1 MAVQADNAAQS
12 TGLTALISTM
22 QRNTDVVLAAGVM
35 MIIAMMVIPLP
46 APLIDLLVAT
56 NIAVAVTVLLIA
68 MYTRDVLAFSVFPAL
83 LLLVTLFRLAINVS
97 STRLILL
104 QADAGDIIASFG
116 NFVVGGSVVVGIV
129 VFLILLVI
137 QFVVI
142 TNGGGRVAEVATRFT
157 LDAMPGKQMS
167 IDADLNAGIINEA
180 DARERRDRITKEAD
194 FYGAMDGASKF
205 VKGDAIAG
213 RGPRRSDRGASVRCR
228 AGAARPA
235 FRGPA
240 RRSPRARHTRR
251 GRSQR
256 ADSRTAARDRRGRP
270 SPPPRRAAS
279 RRRPREARIDDA
291 RPRAHDARYC
301 SDVTVK
307 GALVKLRQ
315 REFDLL
321 HAFLR
326 HPQRRAGP
334 RAPALDGLGAG
345 LLR

>member
-142 TNGGGRVAEVATRFT
+142 TNGAGRVAEVAARFT

-213 RGPRRSDRGASVRCR
+213 LVIVAINLVGGIAIGTMQNGLSPGDAVSTYSLAAHGRRRARLADPGAVDLDCDGPRGDARGFRYAPRPGHRRTAVLEPTR
-228 AGAARPA
+228 AL
-235 FRGPA
+235 
-240 RRSPRARHTRR
+240 HRR
-251 GRSQR
+251 GRARDVRRRSGAPPIPVLR
-256 ADSRTAARDRRGRP
+256 RRGHDGGCGLPGPRTAPHG
-270 SPPPRRAAS
+270 
-279 RRRPREARIDDA
+279 
-291 RPRAHDARYC
+291 
-301 SDVTVK
+301 
-307 GALVKLRQ
+307 G
-315 REFDLL
+315 
-321 HAFLR
+321 
-326 HPQRRAGP
+326 G
-334 RAPALDGLGAG
+334 
-345 LLR
+345 